1 MAKTI
6 KSKSGKEYAKDSP
19 QGKMLS
25 GAMTAEKPKSFI
37 SKCIHTFKCLFN
49 KDCEKIAK
57 SELNAMTKDKLEA
70 LGRENGIELDKRKSK
85 KKLVEQLYN
94 EL

>member
-1 MAKTI
+1 
-6 KSKSGKEYAKDSP
+6 
-19 QGKMLS
+19 
-25 GAMTAEKPKSFI
+25 MTETKPSFL

-49 KDCEKIAK
+49 RDCEKIAK

-70 LGRENGIELDKRKSK
+70 FGRENGIELDKRKSK

>member
-1 MAKTI
+1 
-6 KSKSGKEYAKDSP
+6 
-19 QGKMLS
+19 
-25 GAMTAEKPKSFI
+25 MTDKKPSFL

-57 SELNAMTKDKLEA
+57 SELSAMTKAQLET
-70 LGRENGIELDKRKSK
+70 LGRDKGIELDKRKSK
-85 KKLVEQLYN
+85 AKLVEQLYN

>member
-25 GAMTAEKPKSFI
+25 GAITAEKPKSFI
-37 SKCIHTFKCLFN
+37 SRCIHTFKCLFN
-49 KDCEKIAK
+49 KDCEKITK
-57 SELNAMTKDKLEA
+57 SELNAMTKDKLEV

>member
-1 MAKTI
+1 MAKT
-6 KSKSGKEYAKDSP
+6 KS
-19 QGKMLS
+19 
-25 GAMTAEKPKSFI
+25 KSFI

-57 SELNAMTKDKLEA
+57 SELNAMTKDKLEV
-70 LGRENGIELDKRKSK
+70 LGRENGIEIDKRKSK
-85 KKLVEQLYN
+85 AKLVEQLYN

>member
-1 MAKTI
+1 MAKSNI
-6 KSKSGKEYAKDSP
+6 KNG
-19 QGKMLS
+19 
-25 GAMTAEKPKSFI
+25 MTETKPSFL

-49 KDCEKIAK
+49 RNCEKIARE
-57 SELNAMTKDKLEA
+57 ELNAMTKNDLEI

>member
-1 MAKTI
+1 MAKSNI
-6 KSKSGKEYAKDSP
+6 KNG
-19 QGKMLS
+19 
-25 GAMTAEKPKSFI
+25 MTETKPSFL

-57 SELNAMTKDKLEA
+57 SELNAMTKDKLEV

>member
-1 MAKTI
+1 MAKT
-6 KSKSGKEYAKDSP
+6 KS
-19 QGKMLS
+19 
-25 GAMTAEKPKSFI
+25 KSFI

-57 SELNAMTKDKLEA
+57 SELTKMTKAQLEQM
-70 LGRENGIELDKRKSK
+70 GRDNGIELDKRKSK
-85 KKLVEQLYN
+85 AKLVEQLYN

>member
-6 KSKSGKEYAKDSP
+6 KSKSGKEYAKDSA

-25 GAMTAEKPKSFI
+25 GAITAEKPSFI
-37 SKCIHTFKCLFN
+37 KKCIHTFKCMFN

-57 SELNAMTKDKLEA
+57 EELSEMSKSELELM
-70 LGRENGIELDKRKSK
+70 GRNNGIELDKRKTK
-85 KKLVEQLYN
+85 AVLVDELY
-94 EL
+94 EAL

>member
-1 MAKTI
+1 MAKT
-6 KSKSGKEYAKDSP
+6 KS
-19 QGKMLS
+19 
-25 GAMTAEKPKSFI
+25 KSFI

-49 KDCEKIAK
+49 KDCEKITK
-57 SELNAMTKDKLEA
+57 SELNAMTKDKLEV

-85 KKLVEQLYN
+85 VKLVEQLYN